1 MSGGFNLATDSTKA
15 ANFGIGS
22 DRTSKLAI
30 SDAHVEALM
39 GGHPNNLPDT
49 RRKDVTQPRLH
60 DAYLGS
66 NEMLSNT
73 MLDLLITSDISFV
86 TSTLMP
92 LFYHPNPTIKWKEI
106 NEDNGL
112 MEPEQ
117 EGGVPSLKSTSMSEY
132 SAFMQRFGRA
142 AIFSHGFANTEEGRS
157 LFRVRLAHMA
167 KEIQRT
173 LDIRGLYAIIASQN
187 HYMSMFSNM
196 RENYDAGGALRPI
209 DCFERELA
217 SFAMLQKE
225 ERGLYTLDERLRT
238 QLELNG
244 ANPDSWLML
253 TEMMSHCAM
262 ENAEVEYNRA
272 GSVARVHL
280 RKGKDAM
287 ATFRGCKVYP
297 VKDYDVYG
305 RSINAF
311 KRTRIIGD
319 YWIVRDFASTN
330 KDLADLDLHLRS
342 QTDVY
347 CCGTDRFENFS
358 LNDIKCT
365 YANFVKPLN
374 DAQKE
379 NISEA
384 EARKLWHSN
393 KESMFL
399 YVDAVGL
406 GTERQYNL
414 CSVFAPIE
422 DKDQFLWEGV
432 RKGFEDAFKNALPAD
447 KTENST
453 WIDEDY
459 ESPDFKAKRPIA
471 NLPFKHED
479 FKKQNPFDTNG
490 PSGFKEGHLSVLEVF
505 ELLYGKKICPFSMIC
520 YRPFRRYT
528 MGSAVLMEGGSNTG
542 ITAYAH
548 TDMQVG
554 NDPQSK
560 QTLVHFTGN
569 FASVVLDSRR
579 IAVAPDVYCCDYQ
592 GGEGNKY
599 VDYGKYQHESG
610 NPQAYV
616 QKHHEDIFA
625 VLGPYFSGHETKL
638 CSDPVDIT
646 GSYRQCVTT
655 NADDCHLP
663 GGEILR
669 GAYKLHDLAHDVDS
683 IEDMLHNEQVF
694 SQNTNVNTTCF
705 RATQKIPSKD
715 GTNTHFIRGSG
726 HFGDFIGPGARAAR
740 KGISSE
746 FKAMKYE
753 EMNLKEMPF

>member
-1 MSGGFNLATDSTKA
+1 MSGAMNYATDGAKA
-15 ANFGIGS
+15 ANFGMGS

-30 SDAHVEALM
+30 SDAHVEALI

-86 TSTLMP
+86 TSVLMP

-117 EGGVPSLKSTSMSEY
+117 EGGVPSLKSTSMNEY

-173 LDIRGLYAIIASQN
+173 LDIRGLYAIMASQN
-187 HYMSMFSNM
+187 HYISMFSNM
-196 RENYDAGGALRPI
+196 QDDYNAGGALRPI
-209 DCFERELA
+209 DCFEREVA

-262 ENAEVEYNRA
+262 ENAEVEYSRA
-272 GSVARVHL
+272 GAVGRIHL

-287 ATFRGCKVYP
+287 ATFRGSKVYP

-311 KRTRIIGD
+311 KRTRVIGD

-330 KDLADLDLHLRS
+330 ADLENSDMAYRT

-358 LNDIKCT
+358 LNNIKFT
-365 YANFVKPLN
+365 YEDFIAPLN
-374 DAQKE
+374 AAERELSEKE
-379 NISEA
+379 YDDL
-384 EARKLWHSN
+384 KQSN
-393 KESMFL
+393 KESYFL
-399 YVDAVGL
+399 FLAQDTDANGDKSYRL
-406 GTERQYNL
+406 ISAFNAIPQKSGMTETTL
-414 CSVFAPIE
+414 
-422 DKDQFLWEGV
+422 
-432 RKGFEDAFKNALPAD
+432 
-447 KTENST
+447 
-453 WIDEDY
+453 
-459 ESPDFKAKRPIA
+459 
-471 NLPFKHED
+471 
-479 FKKQNPFDTNG
+479 
-490 PSGFKEGHLSVLEVF
+490 KEGFQIAREVATDKKPDAYKDLTIEKICNNLTDINFNDEVTEAGLDDPVLSAIKEGSVSVLEVF
-505 ELLYGKKICPFSMIC
+505 KALYGAFKKQFRLPLSMIY

-528 MGSAVLMEGGSNTG
+528 MGSAVLMESGSNTA

-592 GGEGNKY
+592 GGESNRVVNYSKY
-599 VDYGKYQHESG
+599 KDHKN

-616 QKHHEDIFA
+616 QKNNEDIF
-625 VLGPYFSGHETKL
+625 VVPGPYFGAKEKNV

-646 GSYRQCVTT
+646 GKYRQCVAKED
-655 NADDCHLP
+655 NKMHLP
-663 GGEILR
+663 GGEVLKT
-669 GAYKLHDLAHDVDS
+669 AYGLSDLANNIDS
-683 IEDMLHNEQVF
+683 VPEMLENQQVF
-694 SQNTNVNTTCF
+694 NQTTNVNTTCF
-705 RATQKIPSKD
+705 RATQKIPSGD
-715 GTNTHFIRGSG
+715 GANTHFIRGSG

-740 KGISSE
+740 KGISSD
-746 FKAMKYE
+746 FKVMKYE
-753 EMNLKEMPF
+753 EMGLKESPH

>member
-30 SDAHVEALM
+30 SDSHVEALM

-66 NEMLSNT
+66 NEMLANT

-92 LFYHPNPTIKWKEI
+92 LFHHPNPTIKWKEI

-173 LDIRGLYAIIASQN
+173 LDIRGLYAIMASHN
-187 HYMSMFSNM
+187 HYMSLFSNL
-196 RENYDAGGALRPI
+196 RDDYNSGGALRPI

-319 YWIVRDFASTN
+319 YWIVRDFKSTN
-330 KDLADLDLHLRS
+330 KDLDLDIHLRS

-365 YANFVKPLN
+365 YEDFVKPLN
-374 DAQKE
+374 DAQRE
-379 NISEA
+379 NITEK
-384 EARKLWHSN
+384 EARDLWNSN

-399 YVDAVGL
+399 NIEAE
-406 GTERQYNL
+406 GTFENRKYNIV
-414 CSVFAPIE
+414 SVFNDITE
-422 DKDQFLWEGV
+422 KDKFKWDALVQGFNAATALLTDAQ
-432 RKGFEDAFKNALPAD
+432 RK
-447 KTENST
+447 ENSNWVDPT
-453 WIDEDY
+453 ID
-459 ESPDFKAKRPIA
+459 SATKTIA
-471 NLPFKHED
+471 NLPFTDADYPEK
-479 FKKQNPFDTNG
+479 NPGNP
-490 PSGFKEGHLSVLEVF
+490 PSGFEEGQLSILQVF
-505 ELLYGKKICPFSMIC
+505 VELYGNKICPFSMMC

-592 GGEGNKY
+592 GGEGNKIINY
-599 VDYGKYQHESG
+599 ANYQKENGKG

-616 QKHHEDIFA
+616 QNHHEDIFA
-625 VLGPYFSGHETKL
+625 VVGPYFGGHETKL

-646 GSYRQCVTT
+646 GSYKQCVTT
-655 NADDCHLP
+655 DADACLLP

-669 GAYKLHDLAHDVDS
+669 KAYGLHNLAHDVDS

-705 RATQKIPSKD
+705 RATQKIPAND

-753 EMNLKEMPF
+753 EMNLKEMPY